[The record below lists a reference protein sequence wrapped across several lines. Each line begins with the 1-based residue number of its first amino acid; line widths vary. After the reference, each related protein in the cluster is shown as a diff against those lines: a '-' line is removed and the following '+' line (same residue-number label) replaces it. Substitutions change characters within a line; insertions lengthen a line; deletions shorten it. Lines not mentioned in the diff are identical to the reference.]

1 MLELPAIILVFV
13 SIFGFLNHKYLK
25 LPLTVGLVLIA
36 LISGLGVLLIEA
48 VVPSLQMSETIKNW
62 LDEIDFNRTLMNGML
77 SFLLFA
83 GALHVD
89 LNNLMKA
96 KLHVSILATFGVIL
110 STFINGTCFYYLTQ
124 LFGFNIEYIYCLIF
138 GVIVTPTDP
147 VAVLGLLKRL
157 KVPKRLEAIIGGESL
172 FNDGVAVVIFSVLL
186 TIAFG
191 SSTGHGGHGAMDAN
205 AILGLFVKEAFG
217 GALLGIVAG
226 YLTFLLLRSMDDYVL
241 EVIATLALVMGA
253 YSIALN
259 LHISGPIAMVVAG
272 VFIGN
277 TGRQFAMSE
286 KTREHVTDFW
296 HLIDEILNAALFV
309 LIGFEVIVLSAELN
323 ILSLS
328 IICVIV
334 AVLARLIAVS
344 LPLNLLNPIIAK
356 EKGEIL
362 ILTWA
367 GLRGGISIALA
378 LSLPES
384 DIKPIIL
391 TATYAVVVFSILIQ
405 GLTIESLIKRYH
417 NDQ

>member
-1 MLELPAIILVFV
+1 MLEFPALILVCV
-13 SIFGFLNHKYLK
+13 SIFGFLNHRYLK
-25 LPLTVGLVLIA
+25 LPLTVGLVIIA
-36 LISGLGVLLIEA
+36 LVTGLGVMFLDIIL
-48 VVPSLQMSETIKNW
+48 PSMGVSETLKTW
-62 LDEIDFNRTLMNGML
+62 LNEIDFNTTLMNGML

-89 LNNLMKA
+89 LNSLMKA
-96 KLHVSILATFGVIL
+96 KIHVSVLATVGVMI
-110 STFINGTCFYYLTQ
+110 STLINGTCFYYFAQ
-124 LFGFNIEYIYCLIF
+124 LFGFNIEYLYCLIF
-138 GVIVTPTDP
+138 GVIVSPTDP
-147 VAVLGLLKRL
+147 VAVMALLKRL
-157 KVPKRLEAIIGGESL
+157 KVPKRLEAMIGGESL

-191 SSTGHGGHGAMDAN
+191 SATGQEAGAMDAN

-217 GALLGIVAG
+217 GALLGIVSG
-226 YLTFLLLRSMDDYVL
+226 YLTYLLLRKVDDYVI

-286 KTREHVTDFW
+286 KSREHVTDFW

-309 LIGFEVIVLSAELN
+309 LIGFEVIVLSSSMDV
-323 ILSLS
+323 ITLS
-328 IICVIV
+328 IIAVVV
-334 AVLARLIAVS
+334 AVIARFSAVS
-344 LPLNLLNPIIAK
+344 IPLQFLNPIVAK
-356 EKGEIL
+356 EPGEIS

-378 LSLPES
+378 LSLPDIE
-384 DIKPIIL
+384 IKPVIL
-391 TATYAVVVFSILIQ
+391 TATYAVVIFTILIQ
-405 GLTIESLIKRYH
+405 GLTIEKLIKKYH
-417 NDQ
+417 D

>member
-13 SIFGFLNHKYLK
+13 SVFGFINHKFLK

-36 LISGLGVLLIEA
+36 LISSLGVILLEA
-48 VVPSLQMSETIKNW
+48 IIPSLTISETVKVW
-62 LDEIDFNRTLMNGML
+62 LNEIDFNRTLMNGML

-89 LNNLMKA
+89 LNGLMKA

-110 STFINGTCFYYLTQ
+110 STFINGTCFFYLTH

-191 SSTGHGGHGAMDAN
+191 STTGHGGHGAMDAN

-217 GALLGIVAG
+217 GALLGIIAG

-286 KTREHVTDFW
+286 KTREHVTEFW

-309 LIGFEVIVLSAELN
+309 LIGFEVIVLSADLN

-328 IICVIV
+328 IICVII

-378 LSLPES
+378 LSLPDSE
-384 DIKPIIL
+384 IKPIIL

-405 GLTIESLIKRYH
+405 GLTIESLIKRFH
-417 NDQ
+417 NE